1 MMLLLDRAADAILR
15 DQVEMALLPTPY
27 KQTKPMHRKSTR
39 VRHLAPVSLH
49 CCDSAVA
56 APGLRAAGG
65 GDVRARRVRARVGR
79 APGGHGRG
87 RL

>member
-1 MMLLLDRAADAILR
+1 MG
-15 DQVEMALLPTPY
+15 LLPAARSVNSH
-27 KQTKPMHRKSTR
+27 MHDNSARTR
-39 VRHLAPVSLH
+39 ESAPVSLR
-49 CCDSAVA
+49 CCDSAAA

-79 APGGHGRG
+79 APGGHGCG